1 MLSRVA
7 ESIYWMSRHVERAD
21 NLARFIEVHHNL
33 ALDLPQA
40 TDEQWQ
46 PLVSITG
53 DEALFAKRYGP
64 ATRASVLQFLAFDAD
79 YPHSIVSCFSQARAC
94 ARSVRETISAETWEQ
109 LNEFQG
115 FVAQA
120 AAQPPGERPDDLFER
135 VRLAGH
141 LFQGIIDST
150 MSHNEGW
157 HFARLGRMLERADK
171 TSRIL
176 DVKYFLLLPQVQD
189 VGGPLDDLQ
198 WSAVLKSVSAFAMY
212 RRRHHGIT
220 PPRVVEFLLLD
231 REFPRAVRHCLNAA
245 DQSLRA
251 ISGTPRDTFHNP
263 AEQRL
268 GQLQSELAFASVD
281 EIVDR
286 GLHEFID
293 GLQLKLNQVND
304 AIEQVFFALRPVDDL
319 AARPS
324 VQNGALRAD

>member
-7 ESIYWMSRHVERAD
+7 EAIYWMSRYVERAD

-33 ALDLPQA
+33 VLDLPQ
-40 TDEQWQ
+40 TDSESWQ
-46 PLVSITG
+46 PLVKITG
-53 DEALFAKRYGP
+53 DEALFTARYGQP
-64 ATRASVLQFLAFDAD
+64 TRADVIQFLAFDAD
-79 YPHSIVSCFSQARAC
+79 YPHSIVACLAQARAN
-94 ARSVRETISAETWEQ
+94 ARSVRETISSETWEQ
-109 LNEFQG
+109 LAEFQAL
-115 FVAQA
+115 VAQA
-120 AAQPPGERPDDLFER
+120 AALPPAARPHDLFER

-176 DVKYFLLLPQVQD
+176 DVKYFLLLPRVQD

-198 WSAVLKSVSAFAMY
+198 WSAVLQSVSAFEMY
-212 RRRHHGIT
+212 RKRHHGIT

-231 REFPRAVRHCLNAA
+231 REFPRAVRHCSQAA
-245 DQSLRA
+245 DESLRA
-251 ISGTPRDTFHNP
+251 ISGTPRDTFRNQ

-268 GQLQSELAFASVD
+268 GQLQSELAFASV
-281 EIVDR
+281 EQIVAG

-293 GLQLKLNQVND
+293 GLQLKLNRVND
-304 AIEQVFFALRPVDDL
+304 AIEQTFFALRPDDPGT
-319 AARPS
+319 APAPGRRPS
-324 VQNGALRAD
+324 DRAE